1 MGGAAE
7 ARSFIVALGPKG
19 GWAPPQR
26 LRYLASVV
34 VLAAVIGCGAPA
46 QTPAG
51 PGEQAAPPSARERAP
66 QRALTIAFSRE
77 PESLEISRQPQNRE
91 WGALASGFLASFSPE
106 TQAAVPY
113 LAEELPSVEKGT
125 WKILPDGRM
134 ETTYKIRKNATWHD
148 GQPVTAHD
156 WAFAYRVRLD
166 PEFLGHS
173 IDVERRLGQAVAL
186 DDHTLF
192 LEWRE
197 PFLWAGMVHLPEFP
211 PMPRHKLE
219 SLYLQDRAA
228 FMDGPHW
235 REQYLGSGPY
245 RVVSWEPG
253 VDMIF
258 RAHEGFVFGKPNID
272 EVRVR
277 FIGDANTIVANL
289 LSGDLDFSMSPFIGF
304 AQGQALEQAGFS
316 GKTEYWPGLPRF
328 LEYQGRDWG
337 NTQRAVFDRRV
348 RQASH
353 YAIDRQAIADTI
365 FAGRAIV
372 AYHWVPPIDPTHAA
386 VTRAAPKY
394 EYDPSRAEALL
405 REAGWVKGADGR
417 ARNAAGDFLN
427 ITIQTL
433 PPEDHQLDAAVV
445 ANNWKAVGITSEV
458 RRLSPAEWRDNEL
471 RSKFPGVAYNTRGAA
486 LADMVWLGRN
496 LSTPE
501 NRWGGQNRSGYVN
514 PRLDELWARAL
525 GSIDQKEREGHLIE
539 ATTVMVE
546 DAMVVLT
553 HWTPDVVA
561 YNADIIGPR
570 ENAVT
575 YTSRIWNIWEWRWR

>member
-1 MGGAAE
+1 MSPALDISSIVF
-7 ARSFIVALGPKG
+7 ARSSRLRRPT
-19 GWAPPQR
+19 PQR
-26 LRYLASVV
+26 LGSLGVI
-34 VLAAVIGCGAPA
+34 VLLTAMVGCAAPA
-46 QTPAG
+46 QAPLRTDGSAPAQG
-51 PGEQAAPPSARERAP
+51 ARERTP
-66 QRALTIAFSRE
+66 QRTLSIAFSRE

-91 WGALASGFLASFSPE
+91 WAALGSGFLASFDPE
-106 TQAAVPY
+106 TQAPVPY
-113 LAEELPSVEKGT
+113 LAEELPTVEKGT
-125 WKILPDGRM
+125 WKVLPDGRM

-148 GQPVTAHD
+148 GQPITAHD
-156 WAFAYRVRLD
+156 WVFAVRARLD
-166 PEFLGHS
+166 PEFVSHS
-173 IDVERRLGQAVAL
+173 VDAERRLAQAVAL
-186 DDHTLF
+186 DDYTLF

-219 SLYLQDRAA
+219 PLYLNDRAA

-235 REQYLGSGPY
+235 REQFLGSGPY

-253 VDMIF
+253 VDMVF
-258 RAHEGFVFGKPNID
+258 RAHEGFVLGRPAIE

-289 LSGDLDFSMSPFIGF
+289 LSGGIDFSMSPFIGF
-304 AQGQALEQAGFS
+304 SQGQALEQAGFS
-316 GKTEYWPGLPRF
+316 GKTEYWPGLPRY

-337 NTQRAVFDRRV
+337 NTQRAVFDPRV
-348 RQASH
+348 RRASH

-372 AYHWVPPIDPTHAA
+372 AYHWVPPIDPTYAG
-386 VTRAAPKY
+386 VVRAAPRF
-394 EYDPSRAEALL
+394 EFDPSRAEALL

-417 ARNAAGDFLN
+417 ARNAAGEILN
-427 ITIQTL
+427 IPIQTL

-445 ANNWKAVGITSEV
+445 SNNWKAVGITADV
-458 RRLSPAEWRDNEL
+458 QRLSPAEWRDNEL

-501 NRWGGQNRSGYVN
+501 NRWGGQNRSGYLN
-514 PRLDELWARAL
+514 PRLDEAWGKAL
-525 GSIDQKEREGHLIE
+525 GSIDTKEREGYLIE
-539 ATTVMVE
+539 AASIMIE

-561 YNADIIGPR
+561 YNADLVGPR

-575 YTSRIWNIWEWRWR
+575 YTSRIWNIWEWRWK